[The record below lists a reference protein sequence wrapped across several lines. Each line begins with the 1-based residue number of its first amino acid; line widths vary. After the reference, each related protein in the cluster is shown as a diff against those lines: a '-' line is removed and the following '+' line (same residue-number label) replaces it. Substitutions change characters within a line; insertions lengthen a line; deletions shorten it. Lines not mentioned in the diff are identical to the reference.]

1 MPAESPKHTDS
12 GLLSLVREALGGS
25 RRDYTEGSLRRSIVV
40 LAIPMILEMAM
51 ESLFGVVD
59 MFFVARLG
67 VDSLATV
74 ALTESLLVL
83 VFGIAMGLSMATTAY
98 VARRIGEKDPEGAA
112 DGAVQAI
119 AVGLLLAVVVGIS
132 AVLCAPQL
140 LALMG
145 ASESVIRV
153 GTQYTRILLGGSVTI
168 FLLFLMNAVFRGA
181 GDAALAMRVLWVA
194 NGINIVLD
202 PCLINGWGPFPRLN
216 VMGAAVATT
225 TGRGLGVALQVFL
238 LTGGYSRVRIHARR
252 IRVQW
257 DVLWRLLKVSFTG
270 ILQFVIAT
278 ASWTGL
284 VRLCATFGSAAVAG
298 YTVAI
303 KIFMFVILP
312 CWGMSG
318 AAATLVGQ
326 SLGAKKPERAE
337 EAVYKTGLYT
347 MTYMGAMAVVFLVF
361 APRMAGLFTSDPE
374 VLLVASE
381 CLRIVSLGN
390 ICYAWGM
397 VLVQAFNGA
406 GDTRTPSLINFFCYW
421 CFQIPLA
428 YSLSRLAGW
437 GPRGVFMAIPAGRGG
452 YDGLLPGPVPPRG
465 MEGEDDLIGA
475 GGPAG
480 SALHRRARGEER
492 SSPNRAFDPPRKG
505 EDAACGAA
513 PLQPRS
519 PGPAAIAAVVCPAV
533 GQGRE

>member
-1 MPAESPKHTDS
+1 VQEAVQPQPSQANRATS
-12 GLLSLVREALGGS
+12 GVLALVREALGGS
-25 RRDYTEGSLRRSIVV
+25 HRDFTEGSLRRSIIV
-40 LAIPMILEMAM
+40 LAIPMILEMMM

-83 VFGIAMGLSMATTAY
+83 VFGIALGLSMATTAF

-112 DGAVQAI
+112 VGAVQAI
-119 AVGLLLAVVVGIS
+119 AVGILLAIVVGI
-132 AVLCAPQL
+132 AGILYAPDL

-145 ASESVIRV
+145 ATSSVILI
-153 GTQYTRILLGGSVTI
+153 GTTYTRILLGGSLTI
-168 FLLFLMNAVFRGA
+168 FLLFLINAVFRGA
-181 GDAALAMRVLWVA
+181 GDAALAMRVLWFA

-216 VMGAAVATT
+216 VKGAAVATT
-225 TGRGLGVALQVFL
+225 IGRGLGVAMQVYL
-238 LTGGYSRVRIHARR
+238 LLGGHSRVRIHARQ
-252 IRVQW
+252 IRLQF

-284 VRLCATFGSAAVAG
+284 IRLCATFGSVSVAG

-312 CWGMSG
+312 CWGLSG

-337 EAVYKTGLYT
+337 AAVYQTGRYT
-347 MTYMGAMAVVFLVF
+347 MIYMGTLALAFLVL
-361 APRMAGLFTSDPE
+361 APQMVGFFTSNLA
-374 VLLVASE
+374 VSKVASD
-381 CLRIVSLGN
+381 CLRIISLGN
-390 ICYAWGM
+390 VCYAWGM

-428 YSLSRLAGW
+428 FILARGAGW
-437 GPRGVFMAIPAGRGG
+437 GSTGVFTAIPAAETAMTISSLILFRRG
-452 YDGLLPGPVPPRG
+452 LWKKKV
-465 MEGEDDLIGA
+465 I
-475 GGPAG
+475 
-480 SALHRRARGEER
+480 
-492 SSPNRAFDPPRKG
+492 
-505 EDAACGAA
+505 
-513 PLQPRS
+513 
-519 PGPAAIAAVVCPAV
+519 
-533 GQGRE
+533 